1 MEESIVQ
8 KFYKDTNVFITGGTG
23 FLGKLLVE
31 KLLRS
36 TQVATIYLLI
46 REKRGKTINTRINE
60 LFDDVV
66 STNLFI
72 YFFKIKD
79 ISRYLTN

>member
-72 YFFKIKD
+72 YLYFQ
-79 ISRYLTN
+79 N